1 MDHLKPLNIFLK
13 QEVDRMQR
21 VITTV
26 RNTLRDL
33 KLAIEGTII
42 MSENLKDALDNMFD
56 ARVPKFW
63 AKVWNHIL
71 GLPNKMYSNLQHTT
85 TNIHNAVYT
94 QLNCP
99 MLFCP
104 A

>member
-63 AKVWNHIL
+63 AKVWNNII

-85 TNIHNAVYT
+85 TNSFNT
-94 QLNCP
+94 
-99 MLFCP
+99 FT
-104 A
+104 

>member
-1 MDHLKPLNIFLK
+1 
-13 QEVDRMQR
+13 MQR

-63 AKVWNHIL
+63 AKV
-71 GLPNKMYSNLQHTT
+71 
-85 TNIHNAVYT
+85 
-94 QLNCP
+94 
-99 MLFCP
+99 
-104 A
+104 

>member
-63 AKVWNHIL
+63 AKVWNNIL
-71 GLPNKMYSNLQHTT
+71 SLPNKMYSNLQHTT
-85 TNIHNAVYT
+85 TNSFNT
-94 QLNCP
+94 
-99 MLFCP
+99 FT
-104 A
+104 

>member
-63 AKVWNHIL
+63 AKV
-71 GLPNKMYSNLQHTT
+71 
-85 TNIHNAVYT
+85 
-94 QLNCP
+94 
-99 MLFCP
+99 
-104 A
+104 

>member
-56 ARVPKFW
+56 ARVPTFW
-63 AKVWNHIL
+63 AKVGIL
-71 GLPNKMYSNLQHTT
+71 NKKAKASFKH
-85 TNIHNAVYT
+85 
-94 QLNCP
+94 
-99 MLFCP
+99 
-104 A
+104 